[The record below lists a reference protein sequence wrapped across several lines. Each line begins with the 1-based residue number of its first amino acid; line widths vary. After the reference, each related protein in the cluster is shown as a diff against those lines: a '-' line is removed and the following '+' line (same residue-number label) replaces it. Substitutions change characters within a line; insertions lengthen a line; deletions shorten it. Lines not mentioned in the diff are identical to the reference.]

1 MPKNRKSTDEQETKV
16 FFFFPLFRLIF
27 HFLWDFSLACDPT
40 SQSKNGNGRWT
51 SKVFK
56 HGGKLIINTP
66 TLSQRN
72 KTLSKVVEIFSSQ
85 KHIKPHSQL
94 RLIDQN
100 CYSTSRIEISTLIG
114 SLVSEKFNAFLHAFF
129 GTRHFG

>member
-1 MPKNRKSTDEQETKV
+1 MPKNRKSTDEQETEV
-16 FFFFPLFRLIF
+16 FFFPAFPF
-27 HFLWDFSLACDPT
+27 DFSFFMGLVLACDPT

-85 KHIKPHSQL
+85 KHIK
-94 RLIDQN
+94 
-100 CYSTSRIEISTLIG
+100 T
-114 SLVSEKFNAFLHAFF
+114 
-129 GTRHFG
+129 HF